1 MASEFVGCASTLVL
15 QFPDEVY
22 RSSGE
27 SVVLPELLKSVD
39 VPKVRCVQF
48 IRNGL
53 VRVTFDDTAS
63 CDAALS
69 SGVVF
74 RGARLPVSSVSARSR
89 LVYVRDLPAEV
100 PESFVESTL
109 SSYGT
114 VHTVTAMEHTGYPGL
129 LNGTRLVRIVLEK
142 DIPSSLHISGFE
154 CRVWY
159 RGQPQACIICHSYR
173 HRVRECPLNGLCRRC
188 HKAGHVA
195 RECREPRRLST
206 VPSEPLSSL
215 VSPEEDSSEADVDF
229 VPVDESESASSIA
242 ENEELLV
249 SGDESVLAEE
259 TVRDLPPRVSVPV
272 STPVSPSTTSKRPLS
287 PTATSAPLPK
297 CSTVSVPSIVP
308 PVKPRAS
315 SNKSPSISSDS
326 SVSPRNVKSN
336 ASSVKSSATPIVKPS
351 AVRQTASSEQ
361 SFKVKSKTTP
371 TVKQSDV
378 KQIASSEQTSRV
390 SSEPIDDK
398 SNVTQDSPV
407 AKSHVKQT
415 VPPEQL
421 STIASEPFKDDPL
434 TQSYFSTNC
443 PTGRDARP
451 PYVTSFALIFKD
463 PASPLGAS
471 RIDCGPL
478 TKDVIMDKI
487 FFDYDRFVYYV
498 HRGIS
503 RATATVLDDVPLCE
517 TLPRLRRGPRTKF
530 PGEQ

>member
-1 MASEFVGCASTLVL
+1 MPRRSGLKFFGMASEFVGCASTLVL

-53 VRVTFDDTAS
+53 VRVTFDDTVS

-206 VPSEPLSSL
+206 VLTEPLSSL

-249 SGDESVLAEE
+249 SGDESVLVEGS
-259 TVRDLPPRVSVPV
+259 VRDLPPRVSVPV
-272 STPVSPSTTSKRPLS
+272 STSVSPSTTSKRPLS
-287 PTATSAPLPK
+287 PTDTSAPLPK

-308 PVKPRAS
+308 PVVKPRAS
-315 SNKSPSISSDS
+315 SNKSSSVSSDS
-326 SVSPRNVKSN
+326 SVKSN
-336 ASSVKSSATPIVKPS
+336 ASSVKSNATPTVSSDSPVSPRNVKPIVTPTVTSVPPSKVKSNATPIVKS
-351 AVRQTASSEQ
+351 
-361 SFKVKSKTTP
+361 
-371 TVKQSDV
+371 SDV
-378 KQIASSEQTSRV
+378 RQIASSEQYRV
-390 SSEPIDDK
+390 SGETIEDGSGA
-398 SNVTQDSPV
+398 TQR
-407 AKSHVKQT
+407 
-415 VPPEQL
+415 
-421 STIASEPFKDDPL
+421 DPL
-434 TQSYFSTNC
+434 TSPYVAATS
-443 PTGRDARP
+443 PDGKRARP
-451 PYVTSFALIFKD
+451 ASVTRFALLFKD
-463 PASPLGAS
+463 RDSPCGTS
-471 RIDCGPL
+471 RIDCGQF
-478 TKDVIMDKI
+478 TGEVIMDKA
-487 FFDYDRFVYYV
+487 FFDYDRFVHYV

-517 TLPRLRRGPRTKF
+517 PLPRLRRGTPAKF